1 MITIMKFEKKIKV
14 KNERLLFA
22 VLLIALFIV
31 FVLYYNFVFSEVLA
45 RNTFANQMIEIADQ
59 NENPIFSVQRI
70 LLYSSAN
77 AIDNSNDL
85 SLKDM
90 SILQYTDISIYIDN
104 LGTISDLTDE
114 NTVRELYI
122 DNIDIKLNRDMGKPL
137 LNYKN
142 PLNFGKYENLQLAEN
157 GRIDFNIVNTNSEN
171 ENHDYS
177 TPTFYTDCS
186 NPISLGYINKD
197 ILTNYAATQDSN
209 TVSFNGKVLQEA
221 NINLDDIGYN
231 LSFRINIV
239 NNLGEKFVY
248 NMSFDVDLND
258 ANGGVYNGYIY
269 KGKNTSGREYQ
280 FFKEM

>member
-1 MITIMKFEKKIKV
+1 MKIKKFEV
-14 KNERLLFA
+14 RNERLLFTI
-22 VLLIALFIV
+22 LLIALFVI
-31 FVLYYNFVFSEVLA
+31 FILYYNFVFSEVFA
-45 RNTFANQMIEIADQ
+45 RNSFADQMIEIAEE

-77 AIDNSNDL
+77 AIDNSDDL
-85 SLKDM
+85 SLKNM

-104 LGTISDLTDE
+104 LATISDLTDE

-122 DNIDIKLNRDMGKPL
+122 DNINIKSNSDIGTKV

-142 PLNFGKYENLQLAEN
+142 PLNFGKYQNLQSFEN
-157 GRIDFNIVNTNSEN
+157 NRIDFNIVNTNSEN
-171 ENHDYS
+171 ESHDYS

-221 NINLDDIGYN
+221 NINLDDISYN

-239 NNLGEKFVY
+239 NNLGEKFIY
-248 NMSFDVDLND
+248 NMSFGVNLND
-258 ANGGVYNGYIY
+258 ENNGIYNGYIY
-269 KGKNTSGREYQ
+269 KGKNASGKEYQ